1 MRFSEV
7 KPGVS
12 RVHFLPQKAG
22 SSLAFPRSK
31 HPLACECYTSGN
43 TVETMTSPLSS
54 MEKAT
59 PPLTSL
65 EARILGSLLEKEF
78 CTPDAYPLSMNGLIN
93 ACNQKNNR
101 FPVTALET
109 REVET
114 AIESLRLKGLA
125 VLFAGADARVQK
137 FRHTLTNVYPVDDVA
152 RAVLTELLLRGPQTL
167 AELKTRCE
175 RLQPMPPAS
184 EIEATLQ
191 ELSERGPEPLT
202 RLLPRQPG
210 QKEVRWAQLLT
221 GEPPSVE
228 SPPEPLKATVT
239 VALPAEVELRLTTLE
254 ADVTALR
261 AELKA
266 LRTALGGS

>member
-1 MRFSEV
+1 
-7 KPGVS
+7 
-12 RVHFLPQKAG
+12 
-22 SSLAFPRSK
+22 
-31 HPLACECYTSGN
+31 
-43 TVETMTSPLSS
+43 MTSPLPATESN
-54 MEKAT
+54 T
-59 PPLTSL
+59 PPLSPL

-78 CTPDAYPLSMNGLIN
+78 CTPDVYPLSMNGLIN

-101 FPVTALET
+101 LPVTALEV

-137 FRHTLTNVYPVDDVA
+137 FRHTLTNVYPVDVIA

-175 RLQPMPPAS
+175 RLHPMPS
-184 EIEATLQ
+184 TDEIEATLK
-191 ELSERGPEPLT
+191 ELSERGQEPLT

-210 QKEVRWAQLLT
+210 QKEARWAQLLT
-221 GEPPSVE
+221 GEPSSAE
-228 SPPEPLKATVT
+228 SPPEPLKATV
-239 VALPAEVELRLTTLE
+239 ALSAEVEARLATLE
-254 ADVTALR
+254 ADVSALR
-261 AELKA
+261 SELKA